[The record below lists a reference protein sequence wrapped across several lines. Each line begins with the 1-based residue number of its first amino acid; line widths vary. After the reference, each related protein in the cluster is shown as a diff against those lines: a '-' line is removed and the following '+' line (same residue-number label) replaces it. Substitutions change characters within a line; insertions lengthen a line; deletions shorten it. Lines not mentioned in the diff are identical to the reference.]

1 MLLSRNF
8 IKMLR
13 GYQKVVASVILEK
26 MQESEENHLAYPIAI
41 RIFTNLSKTEI
52 FVTRE
57 LIEQLGDNDELV
69 FAHHDIACKLFVSD
83 TVVYES
89 IRVLNVAGVIRSKG
103 IGNKKSQLVEL
114 DREALN
120 QLADIIDVLLERC

>member
-8 IKMLR
+8 VKMLR
-13 GYQKVVASVILEK
+13 GYQKVVAREILEK
-26 MQESEENHLAYPIAI
+26 MKDSEENHLAYPIAI
-41 RIFTNLSKTEI
+41 RIFANLSKTEI

-83 TVVYES
+83 TVVYETV
-89 IRVLNVAGVIRSKG
+89 RVLNVAGVVLSKG
-103 IGNKKSQLVEL
+103 IGNKKSVMTAL
-114 DREALN
+114 DKKAL
-120 QLADIIDVLLERC
+120 QELADIIDVFMKR

>member
-8 IKMLR
+8 VKMLK
-13 GYQKVVASVILEK
+13 GYQKVVAREILEK

-41 RIFTNLSKTEI
+41 RIFANLSKTEI

-57 LIEQLGDNDELV
+57 LIDQLGDNNELV

-83 TVVYES
+83 TVVYETV
-89 IRVLNVAGVIRSKG
+89 RVLNVAGVVLSKG
-103 IGNKKSQLVEL
+103 IGNKKSVMIAL
-114 DREALN
+114 DKAAL
-120 QLADIIDVLLERC
+120 QKLADIIDVFMKR

>member
-8 IKMLR
+8 VKMLR
-13 GYQKVVASVILEK
+13 GYQKVVAREILEK

-41 RIFTNLSKTEI
+41 RIFANLSKTEI

-83 TVVYES
+83 TVVYETV
-89 IRVLNVAGVIRSKG
+89 RVLNVAGVVLSRG
-103 IGNKKSQLVEL
+103 IGNKKSIMVAL
-114 DREALN
+114 DREAL
-120 QLADIIDVLLERC
+120 QELADIIDVFLKR

>member
-8 IKMLR
+8 VKMLR
-13 GYQKVVASVILEK
+13 GYQKVVAKEILEK

-41 RIFTNLSKTEI
+41 RIFANLSKTEI

-69 FAHHDIACKLFVSD
+69 FSHHEIACKLFVSD
-83 TVVYES
+83 TVVYETV
-89 IRVLNVAGVIRSKG
+89 RVLNVAGVVLSRG
-103 IGNKKSQLVEL
+103 IGNKKSVMTAL
-114 DREALN
+114 DKKAL
-120 QLADIIDVLLERC
+120 QELADIIDVFMKR

>member
-8 IKMLR
+8 VKMLR
-13 GYQKVVASVILEK
+13 GYQKVVAKEILEK

-83 TVVYES
+83 TVVYETV
-89 IRVLNVAGVIRSKG
+89 RVLNVAGVVLSKG
-103 IGNKKSQLVEL
+103 IGNKKSVMIAL
-114 DREALN
+114 DKATLQE
-120 QLADIIDVLLERC
+120 LADMIDVFMGK

>member
-8 IKMLR
+8 VKMLR
-13 GYQKVVASVILEK
+13 GYQKVVAREILEK

-41 RIFTNLSKTEI
+41 RIFANLSKTEI

-83 TVVYES
+83 TVVYETV
-89 IRVLNVAGVIRSKG
+89 RVLNVAGVVLSKG
-103 IGNKKSQLVEL
+103 IGNKKSVMTAL
-114 DREALN
+114 DKKAL
-120 QLADIIDVLLERC
+120 QELADIIDVFMVR

>member
-8 IKMLR
+8 VKMLR
-13 GYQKVVASVILEK
+13 GYQKVVAREILEK

-41 RIFTNLSKTEI
+41 RIFANLSKTEI

-83 TVVYES
+83 TVVYETV
-89 IRVLNVAGVIRSKG
+89 RVLNVAGVVLSKG
-103 IGNKKSQLVEL
+103 IGNKKSVMTALDKKALQEL
-114 DREALN
+114 AL
-120 QLADIIDVLLERC
+120 AVVTE

>member
-8 IKMLR
+8 VKMLR
-13 GYQKVVASVILEK
+13 GYQKVVAKEILEK

-57 LIEQLGDNDELV
+57 LIDQLGDNDELV

-83 TVVYES
+83 TVVYETV
-89 IRVLNVAGVIRSKG
+89 RVLNVAGVVLSKG
-103 IGNKKSQLVEL
+103 IGNKKSVMIAL
-114 DREALN
+114 DKATLQE
-120 QLADIIDVLLERC
+120 LADIIDVFMKR

>member
-8 IKMLR
+8 VKMLR
-13 GYQKVVASVILEK
+13 GYQKVVAREILEK

-41 RIFTNLSKTEI
+41 RIFANMSKTEL

-83 TVVYES
+83 TVVFETV
-89 IRVLNVAGVIRSKG
+89 RVLNVAGVVLSKG
-103 IGNKKSQLVEL
+103 IGNKKSVLTAL
-114 DREALN
+114 DKKAL
-120 QLADIIDVLLERC
+120 QELADIIDVFMKR

>member
-8 IKMLR
+8 VKMLR
-13 GYQKVVASVILEK
+13 GYQKVVAREILEK
-26 MQESEENHLAYPIAI
+26 MQKSEENHLAYPIAI
-41 RIFTNLSKTEI
+41 RIFANLSKTEI

-83 TVVYES
+83 TVVYETV
-89 IRVLNVAGVIRSKG
+89 RVLNVAGVVLSKG
-103 IGNKKSQLVEL
+103 IGNKKSVMIAL
-114 DREALN
+114 DKAAL
-120 QLADIIDVLLERC
+120 QKLADIIDVFMKR